1 MRLASL
7 LLVACILP
15 VTAQQRWLVISGSS
29 RSATEAIKLTAKLR
43 ALEPD
48 ASVVMSS
55 DCENLRQGLY
65 LSSAAVTTDRAVA
78 QSALEKAKTIA
89 QDSYLR
95 ECKARPASRI
105 ALNVPAIDPSIE
117 KVPDNAV
124 NWTDEDRTST
134 VTKLPSG
141 YLWLR
146 RTYVAA
152 PEDPQEG
159 RRTAAWFFTANPAD
173 ALQLTADCS
182 DTGHAQNGTRLALS
196 CARESAGDNLFHEIT
211 VYDTSTGQP
220 LRQIKHCRKPNL
232 PTANQLACQAE
243 EVDAQGTLH
252 LRPKQVEISGK

>member
-7 LLVACILP
+7 LLVACCLP
-15 VTAQQRWLVISGSS
+15 AAAQQPWLVIAGSFP
-29 RSATEAIKLTAKLR
+29 SATEAIKLTAKLR
-43 ALEPD
+43 AIEP

-65 LSSAAVTTDRAVA
+65 LSAAIVTADRAIA

-89 QDSYLR
+89 HDSYLR

-117 KVPDNAV
+117 RVPDDAV

-134 VTKLPSG
+134 VAKLPSG

-159 RRTAAWFFTANPAD
+159 RRTAALFFAAKPAE
-173 ALQLTADCS
+173 ARQLTEDCS
-182 DTGHAQNGTRLALS
+182 DSGHAQNGTRVALS

-211 VYDTSTGQP
+211 VYDTSTARP
-220 LRQIKHCRKPNL
+220 LLQIKHCRKPNL
-232 PTANQLACQAE
+232 PTPNQLACQVE
-243 EVDAQGTLH
+243 EVDAQGTLR
-252 LRPKQVEISGK
+252 LRPKQLEIPSK